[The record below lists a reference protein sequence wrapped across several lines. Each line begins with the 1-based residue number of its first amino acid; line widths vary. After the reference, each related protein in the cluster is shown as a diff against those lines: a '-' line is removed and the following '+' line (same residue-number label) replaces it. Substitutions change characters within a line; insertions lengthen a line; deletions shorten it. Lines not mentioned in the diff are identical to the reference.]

1 MDMLPAASIDGEV
14 FYQVAKK
21 YNLGTDIDSMN
32 QIVNLVNQG
41 MSPDAAGMTLSGKSS
56 IMQNSPQEGGL
67 LAMDYP
73 NPYGLRAYPK
83 KDKKGNVTGYGG
95 EMLPKSVG
103 WLGLLEG
110 QGELQGNKVTEYSM
124 DDERGSFPT
133 VVPTLNANER
143 EQVAKGI
150 VTDEMLKKAMA
161 YRDLMQS
168 QGLSPFYNEFN
179 YGK

>member
-1 MDMLPAASIDGEV
+1 MDNIYGLLGE
-14 FYQVAKK
+14 
-21 YNLGTDIDSMN
+21 
-32 QIVNLVNQG
+32 
-41 MSPDAAGMTLSGKSS
+41 PSS
-56 IMQNSPQEGGL
+56 GGL
-67 LAMDYP
+67 TYMDYP
-73 NPYGLRAYPK
+73 NPYGLRAFKK
-83 KDKKGNVTGYGG
+83 KDGTYGG

-110 QGELQGNKVTEYSM
+110 KGDMRGSKVTEYSM

-133 VVPTLNANER
+133 VVPTLTPVELDKVVRGN
-143 EQVAKGI
+143 
-150 VTDEMLKKAMA
+150 VTDEMLRKALE